1 MSTTTPLWGTR
12 LADLTPDDWA
22 EIHRRAR
29 YLRAE
34 AVAEQFRALRQRL
47 AQLLQPSQAPRPAAR

>member
-1 MSTTTPLWGTR
+1 MSTTPIRGTR
-12 LADLTPDDWA
+12 PANLTPDDRA

-47 AQLLQPSQAPRPAAR
+47 AQLLQPNQAPRPAAR

>member
-1 MSTTTPLWGTR
+1 MSTTPLWGTR

-34 AVAEQFRALRQRL
+34 AVAESLRSLRQRL
-47 AQLLQPSQAPRPAAR
+47 AQLIQPNQTPRPAAR